1 MGCLELV
8 PAKRVVE
15 FLKINR
21 YLTIETINV
30 VSYVLLVVAVKVH
43 TILVLSTF
51 AKLVELIIDFF
62 HFRPFFTL
70 EL

>member
-15 FLKINR
+15 FLTINR
-21 YLTIETINV
+21 YLAIETFNV
-30 VSYVLLVVAVKVH
+30 VSCVLLVVAVKVH

-51 AKLVELIIDFF
+51 AKLVELIIDLF